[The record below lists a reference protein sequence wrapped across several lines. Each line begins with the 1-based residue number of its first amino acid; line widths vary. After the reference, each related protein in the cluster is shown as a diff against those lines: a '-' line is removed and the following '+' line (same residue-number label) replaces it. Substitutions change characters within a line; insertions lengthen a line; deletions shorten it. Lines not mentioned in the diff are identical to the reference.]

1 MGRAGRSTKAFI
13 KLLGSNA
20 DEAAQMFITKAD
32 ELGRQVI
39 NLGKGKID
47 DLGTKLDDLAAK
59 GEKIL
64 SGDFGDVKKYF
75 KSLLPGEYTLVATPE
90 GQVFR
95 IAKGELGE
103 TSLELAA
110 RNGDGVVNG
119 VLEGTG
125 EGYQSAQSPMFGDD
139 WNNYFGEKY
148 GQGNVTWKPNSLEDV
163 IQNPQRLYGAS
174 QSEVASML
182 GEGWTAG
189 TYGSS
194 GTGWKF
200 TNGDGMVFYHVGGGI
215 HSDSYYGFSS
225 GATGKIKIVG
235 SDYIPLTGDKAT
247 VIYYNGGN

>member
-1 MGRAGRSTKAFI
+1 MGRAGRNTKAFI

-59 GEKIL
+59 GEKVL

-90 GQVFR
+90 GQIFR

-110 RNGDGVVNG
+110 RNGDGVVHNI
-119 VLEGTG
+119 VEGTG
-125 EGYQSAQSPMFGDD
+125 ELWDMPRGGGTINGRKYSEHALERMAPDTPAVRAELHTRAVERAEAASLRLGTVEYNTFINKQIDPRGIPPQVINDAINNIHAVQGKYPDTFMHQSTDVTVIV
-139 WNNYFGEKY
+139 N
-148 GQGNVTWKPNSLEDV
+148 GNGDV
-163 IQNPQRLYGAS
+163 I
-174 QSEVASML
+174 
-182 GEGWTAG
+182 
-189 TYGSS
+189 
-194 GTGWKF
+194 
-200 TNGDGMVFYHVGGGI
+200 
-215 HSDSYYGFSS
+215 
-225 GATGKIKIVG
+225 
-235 SDYIPLTGDKAT
+235 T
-247 VIYYNGGN
+247 VIPR